1 MRRASRLRSYGGCG
15 LPRAVASGSRWR
27 AYGEPRAF
35 SRTRG
40 LPLAPCAGASSS
52 ENRGEAAPARD
63 GLRIIRKSGA
73 RRVKLHRMDLRCG
86 AAYKHK
92 KGARAVKR
100 ALPSACV
107 YARSAERLARALSLL
122 QTLYYMYIKS
132 TKNFPL
138 RYTLRGCP
146 SVLEFGSFD
155 AVVRRV
161 NRYTYRILERL

>member
-1 MRRASRLRSYGGCG
+1 MRRASRLLLYGGG
-15 LPRAVASGSRWR
+15 SLPRAGASGSRGR
-27 AYGEPRAF
+27 ASGEPRAF

-40 LPLAPCAGASSS
+40 LPLAPCAGASRS
-52 ENRGEAAPARD
+52 ENRGEAAPVRD

-107 YARSAERLARALSLL
+107 YARPAERLARALSLS
-122 QTLYYMYIKS
+122 LYYMYIKS

-155 AVVRRV
+155 AVAHRV
-161 NRYTYRILERL
+161 TKILNIGEIVIWE

>member
-1 MRRASRLRSYGGCG
+1 M
-15 LPRAVASGSRWR
+15 PRAGASGSRGR
-27 AYGEPRAF
+27 ASGEPRAF

-107 YARSAERLARALSLL
+107 YARPAERLARALS
-122 QTLYYMYIKS
+122 LYYMYIKS

-155 AVVRRV
+155 AVVHRV
-161 NRYTYRILERL
+161 TKILNIGEIVIWE